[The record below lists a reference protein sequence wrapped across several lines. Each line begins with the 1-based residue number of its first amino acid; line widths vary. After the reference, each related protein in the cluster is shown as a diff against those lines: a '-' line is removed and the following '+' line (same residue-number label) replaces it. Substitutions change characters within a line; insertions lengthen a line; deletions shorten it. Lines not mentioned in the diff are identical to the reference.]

1 MHGMRSN
8 LIWRCTAGVASAV
21 ALGAAVFVPL
31 TAGATTVPKH
41 VTTVPKHVG
50 THAGPMTTPTLAGIQ
65 AEAAAAVTARTKTL
79 DKAVAATG
87 AAKHLGDGGDALS
100 AYLGADLQPLIQQ
113 GRTVAADS
121 TVTQAQQDYTDIFT
135 GFRVYHL
142 VLPAARLA
150 ARADRITQTDVPAL
164 TAAAAKAQTAVN
176 SHKQTAVEA
185 RRTAKVEPLLEDLN
199 GQIGSATSA
208 TQGLASTVLAY
219 TPAQWNADYSLL
231 STASSSLSTAEHAIR
246 RARDD
251 VVQIRQDLH
260 GVVHGGRPQRPH
272 HDHR

>member
-1 MHGMRSN
+1 MNGMRSI
-8 LIWRCTAGVASAV
+8 LTRKCTAGVASAA

-31 TAGATTVPKH
+31 AAGATTVQNH
-41 VTTVPKHVG
+41 ATTVPKHVG
-50 THAGPMTTPTLAGIQ
+50 THAGAATTPTLAGVQ

-79 DKAVAATG
+79 DRAVAATS
-87 AAKHLGDGGDALS
+87 AAKHLGDGREALR
-100 AYLGADLQPLIQQ
+100 AYLGADLQPLLQQ
-113 GRTVAADS
+113 GRTVATDT
-121 TVTQAQQDYTDIFT
+121 TVTQAQRDYEGIFA

-150 ARADRITQTDVPAL
+150 ARADRITQSGVPAL
-164 TAAAAKAQTAVN
+164 KAAAARAQTAVAPQ
-176 SHKQTAVEA
+176 KEA
-185 RRTAKVEPLLEDLN
+185 TVEPLLEDLN
-199 GQIGSATSA
+199 RQIGAATSA

-231 STASSSLSTAEHAIR
+231 STASSSLSTAEGAIR
-246 RARDD
+246 QGRAD

-272 HDHR
+272 HRPSSSGIH